1 MKTREKKSENV
12 RLEFVDTMGKRQSGG
27 FITEQAFIDYY
38 ADVNATL
45 PAEKDDYFVDTVL
58 KTWGISTSKV
68 NVSAERVAELES
80 IVFEKIRQRTH
91 GNDDEGKTVKKIFKH
106 FDLQGYGTIQPA
118 EFKKALETL
127 GCVFSDVEIE
137 HLFRKYD
144 TNHNGK
150 LDYEEFAAAF
160 ARRGSGNSPNVNPVF
175 GISREPPYQ
184 VLDKILVVLRQ
195 RGTYGVRGL
204 GRVFRRMD
212 NSGDRKLDRQEFTWG
227 LKENGHSLSPSEFE
241 RLFKY
246 FDKNNDGKLSYD
258 EFIRALRG
266 DLNARR
272 RAVIGRA
279 FAKFDKTGNGVVD
292 LADLAGVYDVSKHP
306 RFKSGSNTKDEL
318 LEEWLS
324 QWDTINKD
332 GKVSLAEFEEFYK
345 DVSASIDDDDY
356 FEVMMS
362 NAWRL

>member
-1 MKTREKKSENV
+1 
-12 RLEFVDTMGKRQSGG
+12 
-27 FITEQAFIDYY
+27 
-38 ADVNATL
+38 
-45 PAEKDDYFVDTVL
+45 L

-150 LDYEEFAAAF
+150 LDYEEFAASF

-212 NSGDRKLDRQEFTWG
+212 NSGDRKLDR
-227 LKENGHSLSPSEFE
+227 
-241 RLFKY
+241 
-246 FDKNNDGKLSYD
+246 
-258 EFIRALRG
+258 
-266 DLNARR
+266 
-272 RAVIGRA
+272 
-279 FAKFDKTGNGVVD
+279 
-292 LADLAGVYDVSKHP
+292 
-306 RFKSGSNTKDEL
+306 
-318 LEEWLS
+318 
-324 QWDTINKD
+324 
-332 GKVSLAEFEEFYK
+332 
-345 DVSASIDDDDY
+345 
-356 FEVMMS
+356 
-362 NAWRL
+362 